1 VLYVIDEYGE
11 KYRRRNFMN
20 CEEIE
25 ELSGAY
31 VLGAVTD
38 DERKAIEDHLE
49 RCPQAMHLIEELQAV
64 VNVLP
69 LSVSQTAPSSHVKSR
84 IMAAIQADP
93 TRKQINLAPLPA
105 ASVPLPAASHPLQ
118 NLRYQVMAAA
128 SVLLL
133 ALVLAMG
140 AWNISLQQHVA
151 QVADSNIALQH
162 QVAQL
167 ATSVRA
173 NTPIAYTVKGSQV
186 VPDATGQV
194 TYIPDLDMT
203 VLVMHNLPPTKGA
216 QVYQGWLLQGKQPL
230 SIGLLNQHDG
240 TATLNFQGN
249 IKGFDAAAVSLEPG
263 PLASKNAP
271 QGKIVA
277 SGVLT

>member
-1 VLYVIDEYGE
+1 
-11 KYRRRNFMN
+11 MN

-38 DERKAIEDHLE
+38 DERKAIEEHLE
-49 RCPQAMHLIEELQAV
+49 QCPQAMHLIQELQTV
-64 VNVLP
+64 VNILP
-69 LSVSQTAPSSHVKSR
+69 LSVPQTEPSSLVKGR
-84 IMAAIQADP
+84 ILAAIQADT

-105 ASVPLPAASHPLQ
+105 FSEPSPAPRSRVQ
-118 NLRYQVMAAA
+118 NVRYQVMAAA

-133 ALVLAMG
+133 ILVLAMG
-140 AWNISLQQHVA
+140 AWNISLQQHVTQLA
-151 QVADSNIALQH
+151 TSNTSLQQ

-167 ATSVRA
+167 AASVRS
-173 NTPIAYTVKGSQV
+173 NTPVAYTVKGSQV
-186 VPDATGQV
+186 LPDASGQV

-203 VLVMHNLPPTKGA
+203 VLVMHNLPPTKGT
-216 QVYQGWLLQGKQPL
+216 QVYQGWLLQGKQPT
-230 SIGLLNQHDG
+230 SIGILNLHNG

-249 IKGFDAAAVSLEPG
+249 VKGFDTAAVSLEPG
-263 PLASKNAP
+263 PLASKSTP

-277 SGVLT
+277 SGVLS